1 METPESF
8 MGRDLLEA
16 CEKPYALGYF
26 GGKAYYF
33 SSNLDFVAT
42 LDEAEPDTAQKEAIA
57 NYEIV
62 KNSGALAYCRDK
74 AMQESEIA
82 RQAVLTLPD
91 SRYRQGLLDLMTLAS
106 QRLY

>member
-42 LDEAEPDTAQKEAIA
+42 LDEAEPDTVQKEAIA
-57 NYEIV
+57 NYIM
-62 KNSGALAYCRDK
+62 KNYIHRHIINS
-74 AMQESEIA
+74 
-82 RQAVLTLPD
+82 
-91 SRYRQGLLDLMTLAS
+91 
-106 QRLY
+106 